1 MPTSISIAMN
11 TFTNMGCNPI
21 SINKKLFPAVFLGLV
36 LIFAG
41 CAKKGIQITEEEE
54 IVFRSHDY
62 PKIEIRIAKDIRYVE
77 DGGGPAGKNPAHRSP
92 PPKKRPAASL
102 RYTFLNPHDPGL
114 GRIKMVNIEIETFR
128 SERGRWV
135 PPDFKYFPG
144 VVRYG
149 AVRLDGLD
157 YQYAI
162 ALSPFFTAAAG
173 SGRLREEHVTPEPT
187 GPVKMISK
195 IYSRVFG
202 DDGSG
207 IVTIS
212 YSESLPDDL
221 DWHPSSPLTEKR
233 KQFLDGFLK
242 RCDRNMSIMN

>member
-1 MPTSISIAMN
+1 MN

-21 SINKKLFPAVFLGLV
+21 SINKKLFTTALLGLA

-41 CAKKGIQITEEEE
+41 CAKKGVQITEEEE

-62 PKIEIRIAKDIRYVE
+62 PNIEVRIAKDIRYMKG
-77 DGGGPAGKNPAHRSP
+77 DADPSGKNPTPGGSRHD
-92 PPKKRPAASL
+92 KKPMASR
-102 RYTFLNPHDPGL
+102 RYTFMNPHDPTL
-114 GRIKMVNIEIETFR
+114 GCIKMVNIEIETF
-128 SERGRWV
+128 ETDDGRWV
-135 PPDFKYFPG
+135 PPDFKFFPG

-149 AVRLDGLD
+149 KTRLNNTD
-157 YQYAI
+157 YQYGI
-162 ALSPFFTAAAG
+162 ALNPLFTA
-173 SGRLREEHVTPEPT
+173 SPKDIPS

-202 DDGSG
+202 DDASG

-212 YSESLPDDL
+212 YSESLPESL

-242 RCDRNMSIMN
+242 RCDRNLFIVNGN